1 MSSIGLEEIIA
12 YIEIVPEFKPV
23 VRKLLD
29 ALKTYETEYNE
40 ITDFI
45 VDRSIAN
52 KIKIYKAFQEAGISD
67 NHALALTVN
76 AYQQFEKTAKEFGK
90 NVSANSSKEKAK

>member
-12 YIEIVPEFKPV
+12 YIEVVPEFKPV
-23 VRKLLD
+23 VRKLID

-45 VDRSIAN
+45 IDRSIAN
-52 KIKIYKAFQEAGISD
+52 KIKIYKAFQAAGISD
-67 NHALALTVN
+67 DHALALTVN
-76 AYQQFEKTAKEFGK
+76 TYQQLEKVGKEFGK
-90 NVSANSSKEKAK
+90 NVPANQSDKKAK